1 MSITILISGALIF
14 IVSLCVHILIWRR
27 RHPKS
32 HAVAL
37 LLIFIIVPVIIGMA
51 DWFAYRFLSKGFI
64 SVSIFNWLLILLL
77 HFSLAAAY
85 ILSYPALQ
93 AVSPS
98 LAMLLIIKSSMPH
111 GLTYNEMRSSFTVD
125 DLLDARLDD
134 LKGGSLAV
142 ESEGW
147 LRLTWRGLL
156 LVKSMKLL
164 RVLLGLPRGEG

>member
-1 MSITILISGALIF
+1 MTLRSHVIQATVGSAILAPFLGAKTIFFFVSMILIDVDHYFTYIVVCRRFDIRGLFQFYDFIFKNKESVYGFCLFHTAEGFLLLF

-98 LAMLLIIKSSMPH
+98 LAML
-111 GLTYNEMRSSFTVD
+111 
-125 DLLDARLDD
+125 
-134 LKGGSLAV
+134 
-142 ESEGW
+142 
-147 LRLTWRGLL
+147 
-156 LVKSMKLL
+156 
-164 RVLLGLPRGEG
+164 